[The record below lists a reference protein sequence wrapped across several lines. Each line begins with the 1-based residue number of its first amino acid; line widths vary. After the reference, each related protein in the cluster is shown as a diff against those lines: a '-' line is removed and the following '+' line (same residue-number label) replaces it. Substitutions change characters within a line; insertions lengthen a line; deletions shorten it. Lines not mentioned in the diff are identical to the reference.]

1 MVTGSLSPQPGP
13 RPPLDMYMTS
23 ILLQIPARNSI
34 IADESVSCGELPKA
48 RPGVT
53 PDLDQSPR
61 ARMRILWF
69 PLNPPFPSSIAHF
82 TTRIE
87 RWISDAFCTGRVFGL
102 CWFIYTD
109 ISTSKFYQQMGPLG
123 SHAVTALSEGCPVNF
138 HHRNMTCRV
147 WQEAG
152 N

>member
-48 RPGVT
+48 RSDVT
-53 PDLDQSPR
+53 PDQLSHRPQ
-61 ARMRILWF
+61 MRILRF
-69 PLNPPFPSSIAHF
+69 PIPHSHPRSPTLRQDSNAESVTRFVLDESLTFP
-82 TTRIE
+82 
-87 RWISDAFCTGRVFGL
+87 GL
-102 CWFIYTD
+102 FIQTFLLPN
-109 ISTSKFYQQMGPLG
+109 STSEWGPLG

-138 HHRNMTCRV
+138 HHHNMSCRV